1 MNDISNKKADPKSD
15 VLFKKVFSSKGN
27 EHILAGLFEDF
38 FGFKP
43 IDLRLTNPYNIDLY
57 WQNYNDPEKAEQKPM
72 YTIDDISA
80 EFNAG
85 DLVAEM
91 QIRAKNVFEPRA
103 LFNTFHSFN
112 ANYNKNDDR
121 YESLRSVY
129 SLNILF
135 ENLYKDD
142 AAVREFVMRDKH
154 TNRKMSK
161 EFISVG
167 FFELTKKNVYNKN
180 QRYWQLYFLNEPIP
194 KKAPDYI
201 KDAAKQIEWVNL
213 REEERKML
221 DRYER
226 AQADYEAEMATV
238 IRRAKAEAEA
248 EAEAKHEADKAKAL
262 AEANADK
269 AKALAE
275 ANADKAKAVEKTAEE
290 TTMSLAKSM
299 KNDGMDSALIAKYT
313 GLSLKQVEAL

>member
-194 KKAPDYI
+194 EEAPDYI
-201 KDAAKQIEWVNL
+201 KDAATLIEWVNL

-248 EAEAKHEADKAKAL
+248 KHE
-262 AEANADK
+262 ADK